1 MAKTVHKKGLK
12 IALSAAII
20 VLVAIYIFALPR
32 KLFDSPLSAVLESS
46 DGRLMGARIA
56 ADGQWRFPEI
66 DSVPKKFAISVITF
80 EDKRFRHHPGIDFLA
95 VGRAVRLNL
104 THGRVRS
111 GASTLTMQTIRLSR
125 GDRPRVWSEK
135 IIEAILATRL
145 ELRCTKDEILAL
157 YASNAPFGSNVIG
170 LPAASWRYFGR
181 SPEDLSWA
189 ESAML
194 AVLPNAPALIH
205 PGRNR
210 DRLLEKR
217 NLLLGKLLK
226 AGYIDSEEYELACDE
241 PLPDKPYPMPDIAYH
256 YLETLRQEGGDRLYQ
271 SRLDYGLQ
279 LRAEEVVKRHGER
292 FATNGVYNMAAI
304 VLDVHTGEPI
314 IYIGNLRNT
323 NGSVEA
329 RRAASVDVA
338 KAPRSSGSTLKP
350 LLYAAMLDEGSILPG
365 MLIADTPFHFKDFAP
380 HNFNHSFDGAV
391 TASSV
396 IQRSLN
402 VPSVRMLQQFGIER
416 FISVLQDAGF
426 TTITR
431 GGDIYGLSLI
441 LGGAEITLRD
451 LAGAYRQMA
460 LCLDAFP
467 KPKEDQTK
475 EERAVV
481 KRFPISAG
489 AAWCTFE
496 TLTGVTR
503 PEEEGEWQSFHS
515 ARRVAWKTG
524 TSFGNRDAWSVGVTP
539 DYVVAVWTGNCDGEG
554 RPLMTGV
561 GYAAPVMF
569 DLFNLLPPT
578 RWFVMPENDLHPVA
592 TCPLSGHPISAIC
605 LEGHPDMEPDTVLVP
620 FAPASP
626 VVCPYHRIVHLNPE
640 GTLQVNSDCCPID
653 AIRNESWFVL
663 PPAQEWYYMR
673 SHSSYKRLPPLHPAL
688 QGAAGSGL
696 IEIIYP
702 QAGMTVASPLDLDSQ
717 SRGVIFSAA
726 HSDPTAV
733 IYWNMDDIYLGM
745 TSNGEHKIKV
755 VPSPGPHRLV
765 LVDANGN
772 TASVRFNGR

>member
-1 MAKTVHKKGLK
+1 MAKTSHKKTLK
-12 IALSAAII
+12 IVLAVTIATLAAIF
-20 VLVAIYIFALPR
+20 AFALPR

-56 ADGQWRFPEI
+56 SDGQWRFPQI
-66 DSVPKKFAISVITF
+66 DSVPEKFAISVITF
-80 EDKRFRHHPGIDFLA
+80 EDKRFRHHPGVDILA

-104 THGRVRS
+104 TQGRIRS

-125 GDRPRVWSEK
+125 GDRPRVLSEK

-170 LPAASWRYFGR
+170 LRAAAWRYFGR

-210 DRLLEKR
+210 ERLLQKRNHLLEK
-217 NLLLGKLLK
+217 LFK
-226 AGYIDSEEYELACDE
+226 AGHIDEEEYLLACDE

-256 YLETLRQEGGDRLYQ
+256 YLETLRKEGGDRLYR
-271 SRLDYGLQ
+271 SHLNYGLQ
-279 LRAEEVVKRHGER
+279 LRAEEVVRRHWER
-292 FATNGVYNMAAI
+292 FATNGVYNLAAI
-304 VLDVHTGEPI
+304 VLDVHSGEPV
-314 IYIGNLRNT
+314 IYIGNIRNADG
-323 NGSVEA
+323 GSEA
-329 RRAASVDVA
+329 RRAAAVDVV

-365 MLIADTPFHFKDFAP
+365 MLIADTPFHFEDFSP

-391 TASSV
+391 PASSV

-416 FISVLQDAGF
+416 FISILQDAGF

-431 GGDIYGLSLI
+431 GGETYGLSLI

-451 LAGAYRQMA
+451 LAGAYRRMA
-460 LCLDAFP
+460 LCLNAFP
-467 KPKEDQTK
+467 KPGEDWTD
-475 EERAVV
+475 EERAVI

-489 AAWCTFE
+489 AAWCTLE

-503 PEEEGEWQSFHS
+503 PEEEGDWQSFHS

-524 TSFGNRDAWSVGVTP
+524 TSYGNRDAWSVGVTP

-578 RWFVMPENDLHPVA
+578 RWFEMPENDLHPVA
-592 TCPLSGHPISAIC
+592 TCPLSGHPLSDVC
-605 LEGHPDMEPDTVLVP
+605 LQGHPDMKPDTVLVP

-626 VVCPYHRIVHLNPE
+626 VNCPHHRIVHLNPE

-653 AIRNESWFVL
+653 AIRNVSWFVL

-673 SHSSYKRLPPLHPAL
+673 SHSDYRRLPPLHPTL
-688 QGAAGSGL
+688 RGAAGSGL

-702 QAGMTVASPLDLDSQ
+702 QAGMIVASPVDLDSR

-726 HSDPTAV
+726 HSDPSAV
-733 IYWNMDDIYLGM
+733 IYWNMDDTFLGV
-745 TSNGEHKIKV
+745 TSKGEHKIKV
-755 VPSPGPHRLV
+755 VPSKGTHRLV
-765 LVDANGN
+765 LTDANGN
-772 TASVRFNGR
+772 TASVRFEGR